1 MIRIIDGLLDDG
13 ELKKVQD
20 LLLGPEF
27 PWFFNRHTIE
37 PNLLLKEFGKDIIN
51 DFQLTHTFYR
61 ESKNF
66 GLIHSEFFKCI
77 EPILDKIGCKI
88 LIRAKANLRTVA
100 PEKDIIVGYHTDD
113 QARNFAFAYGI
124 TETAIFYVNTNNG
137 YTIFKDG
144 KKVDSIE
151 NRLVT
156 FPTDT
161 EHCGVSCTDSKQRGV
176 INFNY
181 IKGA

>member
-1 MIRIIDGLLDDG
+1 MIKIIDGLLGDE
-13 ELKKVQD
+13 ELKKLQD
-20 LLLGPEF
+20 LLLGHDF
-27 PWFFNRHTIE
+27 PWYFNDNTIQ
-37 PNLLLKEFGKDIIN
+37 KGKDNLN
-51 DFQLTHTFYR
+51 DFQLIHAFYLDG
-61 ESKNF
+61 KNF
-66 GLIHSEFFKCI
+66 WFIHSESFKFI
-77 EPILDKIGCKI
+77 EPILEKIGCKI

>member
-1 MIRIIDGLLDDG
+1 MIKIIDGLLNKD
-13 ELKKVQD
+13 ELKALQD
-20 LLLGPEF
+20 LLLGHDF
-27 PWFFNRHTIE
+27 PWYFNDNTIHE
-37 PNLLLKEFGKDIIN
+37 GKNVLN
-51 DFQLTHTFYR
+51 DFQLIHAFYLDG
-61 ESKNF
+61 KNF
-66 GLIHSEFFKCI
+66 GFIHSESFKFI
-77 EPILDKIGCKI
+77 EPILEKIGCKI

-100 PEKDIIVGYHTDD
+100 PEKDMVVGYHTDD

-161 EHCGVSCTDSKQRGV
+161 EHCGVSCTDSKQRVV

-181 IKGA
+181 IKDV